1 MRFFAPVPAISE
13 TVILDLSMAEFQL
26 RTTNQDMQFYN
37 SRIDAIALP
46 CDECNDLH
54 RLAGYSSKNEKRYE
68 EHLKEAH
75 GMIR

>member
-1 MRFFAPVPAISE
+1 
-13 TVILDLSMAEFQL
+13 
-26 RTTNQDMQFYN
+26 MQFYN
-37 SRIDAIALP
+37 SRIDAIPLP